1 MRQKRAQ
8 EAAAESAI
16 GAIKSA
22 AVAEEEAR
30 QASFHQDYEKA
41 RQRLDMMN
49 QKRDAVLQQLAQA
62 EIDPNRYFRSKSA
75 AGQAALGVSMI
86 MGAVA
91 QARLGLDY
99 NPGIKALDA
108 AIDRDINAQKAQL
121 EARNMAQSGYGG
133 MAENDLHNMGMMR
146 LMDATKREAYWS
158 MIGRKIDAEVTK
170 RGVDIGNTTLQQVMN
185 EVEKRRE
192 MARMQAEAMQRTMV
206 LAQAKKEKDAR
217 MKMASDALNAA
228 ITNKSLTGRELPQVL
243 ESTMAWVEGDP
254 RARAVDTT
262 LAPPVN
268 EGGAQA
274 GKYGAGAQ
282 EATLR
287 GAQQAIQT
295 AKQLTATVKQA
306 GITDLLSSKLPYTLQ
321 TRLAQEIDNT
331 QKGLFPVLKNFTDGM
346 SSEKDRDTIVE
357 GYMPRI
363 GDSPQEMERKIQMI
377 EQLVTGTMTQQ
388 TFNTF
393 SSALSAQGKAELLEM
408 AKKARSGG

>member
-1 MRQKRAQ
+1 
-8 EAAAESAI
+8 
-16 GAIKSA
+16 
-22 AVAEEEAR
+22 
-30 QASFHQDYEKA
+30 
-41 RQRLDMMN
+41 
-49 QKRDAVLQQLAQA
+49 
-62 EIDPNRYFRSKSA
+62 
-75 AGQAALGVSMI
+75 
-86 MGAVA
+86 
-91 QARLGLDY
+91 
-99 NPGIKALDA
+99 
-108 AIDRDINAQKAQL
+108 
-121 EARNMAQSGYGG
+121 
-133 MAENDLHNMGMMR
+133 
-146 LMDATKREAYWS
+146 
-158 MIGRKIDAEVTK
+158 
-170 RGVDIGNTTLQQVMN
+170 
-185 EVEKRRE
+185 
-192 MARMQAEAMQRTMV
+192 
-206 LAQAKKEKDAR
+206 
-217 MKMASDALNAA
+217 
-228 ITNKSLTGRELPQVL
+228 
-243 ESTMAWVEGDP
+243 MAWVEGDP